1 MKIKKENK
9 AFAMYN
15 GLLYINMLKKEID
28 YKIIPKELRT
38 RFNNVSYYNWSRRWF
53 PYKNLELNCVSVHV
67 SFLII

>member
-38 RFNNVSYYNWSRRWF
+38 QFNNVHRYGGRRRWF
-53 PYKNLELNCVSVHV
+53 PYKNLELACWSEYTTFV
-67 SFLII
+67 LI